1 MNGHTWLVTIVFGI
15 ICGILI
21 FTGMILSYVFHSN
34 ETIDQVVVYGGM
46 GGILSGLALIIHSY
60 IKDRKE
66 KK

>member
-21 FTGMILSYVFHSN
+21 LTGMILSYVFKTN

-66 KK
+66 EK